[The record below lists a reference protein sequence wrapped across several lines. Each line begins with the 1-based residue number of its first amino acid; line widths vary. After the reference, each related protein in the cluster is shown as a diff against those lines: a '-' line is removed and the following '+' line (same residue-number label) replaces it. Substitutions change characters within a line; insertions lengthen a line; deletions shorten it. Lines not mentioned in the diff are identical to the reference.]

1 MRDQQDGSPSDLQ
14 TALQNRC
21 TEAVVTESLTS
32 GCLTILGILSG
43 LMVCLA
49 IYRNA
54 RLRYAIHVYILS
66 YAVTDLVM
74 SLLVMPFTLGVLI
87 KGDWISSD
95 SACRFQGY
103 AISVLGNL
111 KLFTMTLTAI
121 DRYMASTHQSNY
133 LTFFKRKYVCAAVAI
148 CWLVSFA
155 VPLSFT
161 VVGNNFVLHPGY
173 AVCRE
178 EVKKESYLRAS
189 IVKLIV
195 VVIPLVAIATCYC
208 RASANLQKTSV
219 NAERWA
225 QEERGKEKLNSW
237 KEGESKTRLFAAL
250 ILGTLLFWVPTYA
263 CDIADAFSHKKCLP
277 RSVYLLCTLLINVSC
292 CIKPFIIAHMDE
304 DFAIEFKRILKSRKS
319 RKVGIE
325 NNSEGNK
332 LGEDP
337 KFMPETRKYY
347 CKVEEDEFNLKT
359 EESTV

>member
-1 MRDQQDGSPSDLQ
+1 MRAQQDRSPSDLQ
-14 TALQNRC
+14 TALHNRC
-21 TEAVVTESLTS
+21 TELVVTESLTS
-32 GCLTILGILSG
+32 GCLTILGIFSG
-43 LMVCLA
+43 LIVCLA

-54 RLRYAIHVYILS
+54 RLRYAIHMYILS
-66 YAVTDLVM
+66 YAVIDLIM
-74 SLLVMPFTLGVLI
+74 SVLVMPFTLGVLI
-87 KGDWISSD
+87 KGDWIASN

-103 AISVLGNL
+103 AISVFGNL
-111 KLFTMTLTAI
+111 TLFTMTLTAI
-121 DRYMASTHQSNY
+121 DRYMASAYQANY
-133 LTFFKRKYVCAAVAI
+133 LTFFKRKYVCAAVAV

-161 VVGNNFVLHPGY
+161 FVGNNFVLHPGY

-178 EVKKESYLRAS
+178 EVKKESYLRAF
-189 IVKLIV
+189 ILKLIV

-225 QEERGKEKLNSW
+225 QEERKEKINPW
-237 KEGESKTRLFAAL
+237 KEEESKTRLFAAL

-263 CDIADAFSHKKCLP
+263 CDIADALSHNKCLP
-277 RSVYLLCTLLINVSC
+277 RSVYTLCTLLINASC
-292 CIKPFIIAHMDE
+292 CIKPLIIANMDD

-319 RKVGIE
+319 RKVGIDS
-325 NNSEGNK
+325 NAEGSK
-332 LGEDP
+332 VDEDP

-347 CKVEEDEFNLKT
+347 RETEEDEFNIKT